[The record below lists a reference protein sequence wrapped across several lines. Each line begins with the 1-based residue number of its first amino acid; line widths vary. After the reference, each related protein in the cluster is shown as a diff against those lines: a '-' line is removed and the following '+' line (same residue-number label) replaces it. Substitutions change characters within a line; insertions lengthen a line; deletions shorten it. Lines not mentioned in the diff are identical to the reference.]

1 MPDAQDQRSLGVRGV
16 RTTVTRRDATRHPLE
31 QAARQ
36 PRRRRRSRANA
47 IYGTR

>member
-16 RTTVTRRDATRHPLE
+16 RTTVHGGTQHAIPLE